1 MQSLCNKRK
10 NDTLKWIKYI
20 FNVCFWTVVSLYLL
34 IAVMVHIPYVQQSL
48 ASGVASVI
56 SSKLN
61 TRVEIGRVDLGF
73 LNRLVIDN
81 TTIYDQGGKPMV
93 RAARLAVRIDLLQLV
108 EGRIRISSAQVFST
122 HFTLYRAN
130 AASAPNFQF
139 ALDALASKD
148 STKAKTPLDLSVNSF
163 IMRHCSVKYDQLDR
177 PHTPGRFNPAHL
189 HITNIGTYI
198 RLNALTDDSLNV
210 ALNTLSATEQ
220 SGVKVDAMSLSLVA
234 GGSECRLR
242 DLSLRLPHSH
252 IAIADITARYRR
264 LADGKVDMGSLRYSA
279 LVKSASITPS
289 DLSPVVPQLADYRN
303 PLQLRLSASGTAKRV
318 NVNRLQITSPSGEL
332 SASADGWYE
341 ASKPHASW
349 SVNIHDLHSS
359 LKILQP
365 LSYVGLRG
373 SASCTT
379 SGVITTAAVVN
390 TDAGSADVNMTLSAN
405 RHFSG
410 TLAASD
416 IALGTLLNDSRL
428 GDVSASLS
436 LSGSLPKGKRPTVTA
451 EGEVSKFAYNGY
463 TYSNININGSYA
475 DNTVKGSLIIDDPNI
490 SLVAQ
495 GEYADLGKGKQLVV
509 EAQLDHF
516 RPSVT
521 RLTDKW
527 GDAVFSSSITADLQ
541 ASGVNDSKGVVTIG
555 HFRMQSSS
563 DTCTINNLQVRGG
576 FDSHEHYLVMESD
589 FGYAMLTGHFNYSSL
604 VSSVTSQ
611 IGRHIPVIA
620 PKNKDYEGDNNF
632 TLIAH
637 LNSTKWMRPLLG
649 VPLDIRRPLLLR
661 TNVSDASKS
670 MVVECEA
677 PLFIYD
683 GATFSH
689 ANVNLHSHADSLICS
704 AEVKKHQDNGD
715 ILDLSTHCN
724 AADNLV
730 DMSLGWLNEGKSRGC
745 LNATS
750 SFGKN
755 SQGVTYAH
763 VVVKPSDLTIGD
775 KTWLVKSSDI
785 HYTPKHID
793 IREFTIAHD
802 RQHII
807 VNGTASASKSD
818 SLHID
823 LNGIDVRYVLDLV
836 NFHSVDFDGSA
847 SGKALI
853 VAPFG
858 DMSAHAD
865 LTVRDFLFE
874 RGRMG
879 VLSANVNWNKQ
890 ESQIDIDAIANDG
903 DDARTIIK
911 GYVSPKRD
919 YIDLGIQADSTHIDF
934 MHSFTES
941 FISEIDGRA
950 VGKVRL
956 AGPLSTIN
964 LTGQLVV
971 NGSAMISP
979 LNCRYT
985 LDNDTVTFV
994 PDEIE
999 LKNAVIR
1006 DAYGNAGYVNG
1017 FIHHKHLTRLSYDLE
1032 VAADNLLAY
1041 DIRSFGD
1048 DTFYGT
1054 VFADGTVGIH
1064 GRSGYLRM
1072 DIDVTPR
1079 HGSTFVYNASTNDQ
1093 ISNQEFI
1100 KWNDVTSLIPNFSP
1114 SLNNSSSSL
1123 IPNFSLS
1130 LNNSSSSLIP
1140 NSSSLIPNPSSLIP
1154 NSSSDMFINFNI
1166 NCTPEATIR
1175 LLMDSRTNDYITMQG
1190 NGMLR
1195 ATYYNKGAFNLFGT
1209 YTLAHGTYGI
1219 TIQNIIKKNFTF
1231 REGGTFVFGGN
1242 PYDATLNLQAI
1253 HTVNG
1258 VSLADLN
1265 VGNSFTNNTIK
1276 VNCLMNIGGIA
1287 RNPQVSFDLDM
1298 PTVSSDEKQMIRSVL
1313 NSEDELNQ
1321 QVVYLL
1327 GIGRF
1332 YPTGTNNSASREQ
1345 SETSLAMQSL
1355 LSGTISSQISS
1366 VLNTVIKNDN
1376 WNFGANI
1383 STGDEGWNNA
1393 EYEGTVNGRLLNN
1406 RLLINGQFGY
1416 RDNVNTANTNFIG
1429 DFDIRYLLMPN
1440 GNLAL
1445 KVYNQTNDRYFTK
1458 SSLNT
1463 QGVGIIMKKDFRS
1476 IIDLFGKKKKKDKK

>member
-1 MQSLCNKRK
+1 M
-10 NDTLKWIKYI
+10 KWIKYI

-318 NVNRLQITSPSGEL
+318 NVDRLQITSPSGEL

-365 LSYVGLRG
+365 LGYVGLRG

-715 ILDLSTHCN
+715 ILDLSTRCN

-836 NFHSVDFDGSA
+836 NFHPVDFDGSA

-985 LDNDTVTFV
+985 LDNDTVTLV

-1041 DIRSFGD
+1041 DFRDFGN

-1123 IPNFSLS
+1123 IPN
-1130 LNNSSSSLIP
+1130 SSSLIP
-1140 NSSSLIPNPSSLIP
+1140 NSSSLIP

>member
-365 LSYVGLRG
+365 LSYVRLRG

-715 ILDLSTHCN
+715 ILDLSTRCN

-836 NFHSVDFDGSA
+836 NFHPVDFDGSA

-985 LDNDTVTFV
+985 LDNDTVTLV

-1041 DIRSFGD
+1041 DFRSFGD

-1100 KWNDVTSLIPNFSP
+1100 KWNDVTSLI
-1114 SLNNSSSSL
+1114 NNQSSL
-1123 IPNFSLS
+1123 I
-1130 LNNSSSSLIP
+1130 NNQSSLIP
-1140 NSSSLIPNPSSLIP
+1140 NSSSLIP

>member
-318 NVNRLQITSPSGEL
+318 NVDRLQITSPSGEL

-661 TNVSDASKS
+661 TNVSDANKS

-715 ILDLSTHCN
+715 ILDLSTRCN

-874 RGRMG
+874 SGRMG

-1123 IPNFSLS
+1123 IPN
-1130 LNNSSSSLIP
+1130 SSSLIP
-1140 NSSSLIPNPSSLIP
+1140 NSSSLIP

>member
-1 MQSLCNKRK
+1 M
-10 NDTLKWIKYI
+10 KWIKYI

-318 NVNRLQITSPSGEL
+318 NVDRLQITSPSGEL

-365 LSYVGLRG
+365 LSYVRLRG

-661 TNVSDASKS
+661 TNVSDASKT

-715 ILDLSTHCN
+715 ILDLSTRCN

-836 NFHSVDFDGSA
+836 NFHPVDFDGSA

-985 LDNDTVTFV
+985 LDNDTVTLV

-1041 DIRSFGD
+1041 DFRDFGN

-1114 SLNNSSSSL
+1114 SLNNSS
-1123 IPNFSLS
+1123 
-1130 LNNSSSSLIP
+1130 
-1140 NSSSLIPNPSSLIP
+1140 SSLIP

-1429 DFDIRYLLMPN
+1429 DLDIRYLLMPN

>member
-1 MQSLCNKRK
+1 M
-10 NDTLKWIKYI
+10 KWIKYI

-220 SGVKVDAMSLSLVA
+220 SGVKVEAMSLSLVA

-661 TNVSDASKS
+661 TNVSDASKT

-715 ILDLSTHCN
+715 ILDLSTRCN

-836 NFHSVDFDGSA
+836 NFHPVDFDGSA

-985 LDNDTVTFV
+985 LDNDTVTLV

-1054 VFADGTVGIH
+1054 VFADGTVGIN

-1100 KWNDVTSLIPNFSP
+1100 KWNDVTSLI
-1114 SLNNSSSSL
+1114 NNQ
-1123 IPNFSLS
+1123 
-1130 LNNSSSSLIP
+1130 SSLIP
-1140 NSSSLIPNPSSLIP
+1140 NSSSLIP

-1463 QGVGIIMKKDFRS
+1463 QGVGLIMKKDFRS
-1476 IIDLFGKKKKKDKK
+1476 ILDLFGKKKKKKKNIGAE

>member
-318 NVNRLQITSPSGEL
+318 NVDRLQITSPSGEL

-620 PKNKDYEGDNNF
+620 PRNKDYEGDNNF

-715 ILDLSTHCN
+715 ILDLSTRCN

-874 RGRMG
+874 SGRMG

-1041 DIRSFGD
+1041 DFRDFGN

-1100 KWNDVTSLIPNFSP
+1100 KWNDVTSLIPN
-1114 SLNNSSSSL
+1114 
-1123 IPNFSLS
+1123 
-1130 LNNSSSSLIP
+1130 SSSLIP
-1140 NSSSLIPNPSSLIP
+1140 NSSSLIP

>member
-318 NVNRLQITSPSGEL
+318 NVNRLQIISPSGEL

-365 LSYVGLRG
+365 LSYVRLRG

-836 NFHSVDFDGSA
+836 NFHPVDFDGSA

-985 LDNDTVTFV
+985 LDNDTVTLV

-1100 KWNDVTSLIPNFSP
+1100 KWNDVTSLIPN
-1114 SLNNSSSSL
+1114 
-1123 IPNFSLS
+1123 
-1130 LNNSSSSLIP
+1130 SSSLIP
-1140 NSSSLIPNPSSLIP
+1140 NSSSLIP

>member
-1 MQSLCNKRK
+1 M
-10 NDTLKWIKYI
+10 KWIKYI

-177 PHTPGRFNPAHL
+177 PRTPGRFNPAHL

-365 LSYVGLRG
+365 LGYVGLRG

-416 IALGTLLNDSRL
+416 IALGTLLSDSRL

-836 NFHSVDFDGSA
+836 NFHAVDFDGSA

-1123 IPNFSLS
+1123 IPN
-1130 LNNSSSSLIP
+1130 SSSLIP
-1140 NSSSLIPNPSSLIP
+1140 NSSSLIP

>member
-318 NVNRLQITSPSGEL
+318 NVDRLQITSPSGEL

-836 NFHSVDFDGSA
+836 NFHPVDFDGSA

-1041 DIRSFGD
+1041 DFRDFGN

-1100 KWNDVTSLIPNFSP
+1100 KWNDVTSLIPN
-1114 SLNNSSSSL
+1114 
-1123 IPNFSLS
+1123 
-1130 LNNSSSSLIP
+1130 SSSLIP
-1140 NSSSLIPNPSSLIP
+1140 NSSSLIP

-1366 VLNTVIKNDN
+1366 VLNAVIKNDN
-1376 WNFGANI
+1376 WNFAANI

>member
-1 MQSLCNKRK
+1 M
-10 NDTLKWIKYI
+10 KWIKYI

-177 PHTPGRFNPAHL
+177 PNTPGRFNPAHL
-189 HITNIGTYI
+189 HITNISTYI
-198 RLNALTDDSLNV
+198 RLYALTDDSLNV

-234 GGSECRLR
+234 GGSECRLW

-365 LSYVGLRG
+365 LGYVGLRG

-683 GATFSH
+683 GATYSH

-704 AEVKKHQDNGD
+704 AGVKKHQDNGD
-715 ILDLSTHCN
+715 ILDLSTRCN

-836 NFHSVDFDGSA
+836 NFHPVDFDGSA

-1041 DIRSFGD
+1041 DFRDFGN

-1100 KWNDVTSLIPNFSP
+1100 KWNDVTSLI
-1114 SLNNSSSSL
+1114 NNQSSL
-1123 IPNFSLS
+1123 I
-1130 LNNSSSSLIP
+1130 NNQ
-1140 NSSSLIPNPSSLIP
+1140 SSLIP

>member
-1 MQSLCNKRK
+1 M
-10 NDTLKWIKYI
+10 KWIKYI

-683 GATFSH
+683 GATYSH

-715 ILDLSTHCN
+715 ILDLSTRCN

-836 NFHSVDFDGSA
+836 NFHPVDFDGSA

-1123 IPNFSLS
+1123 IPN
-1130 LNNSSSSLIP
+1130 SSSLIP
-1140 NSSSLIPNPSSLIP
+1140 NSSSLIPNSSSLIP

-1242 PYDATLNLQAI
+1242 PYDATLDLQAI

-1393 EYEGTVNGRLLNN
+1393 EYEGTVDGRLLNN

>member
-1 MQSLCNKRK
+1 M
-10 NDTLKWIKYI
+10 KWIKYI

-303 PLQLRLSASGTAKRV
+303 PLQLQLSASGTAKRV
-318 NVNRLQITSPSGEL
+318 NVDRLHITSPSGEL

-527 GDAVFSSSITADLQ
+527 GDAVFSSSITADLK

-661 TNVSDASKS
+661 TNVSDASKT

-730 DMSLGWLNEGKSRGC
+730 DMSLGWVNEGKSRGC

-1123 IPNFSLS
+1123 IPNS
-1130 LNNSSSSLIP
+1130 
-1140 NSSSLIPNPSSLIP
+1140 SSLIP

>member
-93 RAARLAVRIDLLQLV
+93 RAARLAVRIDPLQLV

-661 TNVSDASKS
+661 TNVSDASKT

-1100 KWNDVTSLIPNFSP
+1100 KWNDVTSLIPH
-1114 SLNNSSSSL
+1114 SSSL
-1123 IPNFSLS
+1123 IPH
-1130 LNNSSSSLIP
+1130 SSSLIP
-1140 NSSSLIPNPSSLIP
+1140 NSSSLIPNSSSLIP

>member
-1 MQSLCNKRK
+1 M
-10 NDTLKWIKYI
+10 KWIKYI

-555 HFRMQSSS
+555 HVRMQSSS

-661 TNVSDASKS
+661 TNVSDASKT

-704 AEVKKHQDNGD
+704 AGVKKHQDNGD
-715 ILDLSTHCN
+715 ILDLSTRCN

-985 LDNDTVTFV
+985 LDNDTVTLV

-1123 IPNFSLS
+1123 IPNS
-1130 LNNSSSSLIP
+1130 
-1140 NSSSLIPNPSSLIP
+1140 SSLIP

>member
-1 MQSLCNKRK
+1 M
-10 NDTLKWIKYI
+10 KWIKYI

-189 HITNIGTYI
+189 HITNISTYI
-198 RLNALTDDSLNV
+198 RLYALTDDSLNV

-365 LSYVGLRG
+365 LGYVRLRG

-661 TNVSDASKS
+661 TNVSDASKT

-715 ILDLSTHCN
+715 ILDLSTRCN

-836 NFHSVDFDGSA
+836 NFHPVDFDGSA

-985 LDNDTVTFV
+985 LDNDTVTLV

-1041 DIRSFGD
+1041 DIRSFGN

-1100 KWNDVTSLIPNFSP
+1100 KWNDVTSLIPNS
-1114 SLNNSSSSL
+1114 
-1123 IPNFSLS
+1123 
-1130 LNNSSSSLIP
+1130 
-1140 NSSSLIPNPSSLIP
+1140 SSLIP

>member
-318 NVNRLQITSPSGEL
+318 NVDRLQITSPSGEL

-416 IALGTLLNDSRL
+416 IALGTLLHDSRL

-715 ILDLSTHCN
+715 ILDLSTRCN

-836 NFHSVDFDGSA
+836 NFHPVDFDGSA

-985 LDNDTVTFV
+985 LDNDTVTLV

-1123 IPNFSLS
+1123 IPN
-1130 LNNSSSSLIP
+1130 SSSLIP
-1140 NSSSLIPNPSSLIP
+1140 NSSSLIP

>member
-1 MQSLCNKRK
+1 M
-10 NDTLKWIKYI
+10 KWIKYI

-365 LSYVGLRG
+365 LGYVGLRG

-715 ILDLSTHCN
+715 ILDLSTRCN

-836 NFHSVDFDGSA
+836 NFHPVDFDGSA

-1041 DIRSFGD
+1041 DFRDFGN

-1123 IPNFSLS
+1123 IPNS
-1130 LNNSSSSLIP
+1130 
-1140 NSSSLIPNPSSLIP
+1140 SSLIP

-1458 SSLNT
+1458 SSLNA

>member
-93 RAARLAVRIDLLQLV
+93 RAARLAVRIDPLQLV

-318 NVNRLQITSPSGEL
+318 NVDRLQITSPSGEL

-611 IGRHIPVIA
+611 IGKHIPVIA

-661 TNVSDASKS
+661 TNVSDASKT

-715 ILDLSTHCN
+715 ILDLSTRCN

-874 RGRMG
+874 SGRMG

-1100 KWNDVTSLIPNFSP
+1100 KWNDVTSLIPH
-1114 SLNNSSSSL
+1114 
-1123 IPNFSLS
+1123 
-1130 LNNSSSSLIP
+1130 SSSLIP
-1140 NSSSLIPNPSSLIP
+1140 NSSSLIP

>member
-318 NVNRLQITSPSGEL
+318 NVDRLQITSPSGEL

-715 ILDLSTHCN
+715 ILDLSTRCN

-836 NFHSVDFDGSA
+836 NFHPVDFDGSA

-985 LDNDTVTFV
+985 LDNDTVTLV

-1041 DIRSFGD
+1041 DFRDFGN

-1114 SLNNSSSSL
+1114 SLNNSS
-1123 IPNFSLS
+1123 
-1130 LNNSSSSLIP
+1130 
-1140 NSSSLIPNPSSLIP
+1140 SSLIP

>member
-1 MQSLCNKRK
+1 M
-10 NDTLKWIKYI
+10 KWIKYI
-20 FNVCFWTVVSLYLL
+20 FNICFWTVVSLYLL

-93 RAARLAVRIDLLQLV
+93 RAARLAARIDLLQLV

-318 NVNRLQITSPSGEL
+318 NVDRLQITSPSGEL

-836 NFHSVDFDGSA
+836 NFHPVDFDGSA

-985 LDNDTVTFV
+985 LDNDTVTLV

-1100 KWNDVTSLIPNFSP
+1100 KWNDVTSLIPN
-1114 SLNNSSSSL
+1114 
-1123 IPNFSLS
+1123 
-1130 LNNSSSSLIP
+1130 SSSLIP
-1140 NSSSLIPNPSSLIP
+1140 NSSSLIP

-1166 NCTPEATIR
+1166 NCTPETTIR

>member
-1 MQSLCNKRK
+1 M
-10 NDTLKWIKYI
+10 KWIKYI

-715 ILDLSTHCN
+715 ILDLSTRCN

-836 NFHSVDFDGSA
+836 NFHPVDFDGSA

-985 LDNDTVTFV
+985 LDNDTVTLV

-1041 DIRSFGD
+1041 DFRDFGN

-1123 IPNFSLS
+1123 IPNS
-1130 LNNSSSSLIP
+1130 
-1140 NSSSLIPNPSSLIP
+1140 SSLIP

>member
-1 MQSLCNKRK
+1 M
-10 NDTLKWIKYI
+10 KWIKYI

-365 LSYVGLRG
+365 LGYVGLRG

-985 LDNDTVTFV
+985 LDNDTVTLV

-1100 KWNDVTSLIPNFSP
+1100 KWNDVTSLIPNS
-1114 SLNNSSSSL
+1114 
-1123 IPNFSLS
+1123 
-1130 LNNSSSSLIP
+1130 
-1140 NSSSLIPNPSSLIP
+1140 SSLIP

>member
-1 MQSLCNKRK
+1 M
-10 NDTLKWIKYI
+10 KWIKYI

-365 LSYVGLRG
+365 LSYVRLRG

-1123 IPNFSLS
+1123 IPNS
-1130 LNNSSSSLIP
+1130 
-1140 NSSSLIPNPSSLIP
+1140 SSLIP

>member
-1 MQSLCNKRK
+1 M
-10 NDTLKWIKYI
+10 KWIKYI

-189 HITNIGTYI
+189 HITNISTYI
-198 RLNALTDDSLNV
+198 RLYALTDDSLNV

-563 DTCTINNLQVRGG
+563 DTCSINNLQVRGG

-836 NFHSVDFDGSA
+836 NFHAVDFDGSA

-1100 KWNDVTSLIPNFSP
+1100 KWNDVTSLI
-1114 SLNNSSSSL
+1114 NNQSSL
-1123 IPNFSLS
+1123 I
-1130 LNNSSSSLIP
+1130 NNQ
-1140 NSSSLIPNPSSLIP
+1140 
-1154 NSSSDMFINFNI
+1154 SSDIYLNFNI
-1166 NCTPEATIR
+1166 NCTPDATIR
-1175 LLMDSRTNDYITMQG
+1175 LLMDSHTNDYITMQG

-1195 ATYYNKGAFNLFGT
+1195 ATYHNKGAFNLFGT
-1209 YTLAHGTYGI
+1209 YTLSHGTYGI

-1242 PYDATLNLQAI
+1242 PYDAALNLQAI
-1253 HTVNG
+1253 YTVNG
-1258 VSLADLN
+1258 VSLGDLN
-1265 VGNSFTNNTIK
+1265 VGNSFTDNTIK
-1276 VNCLMNIGGIA
+1276 VNCLMNIGGVA

-1298 PTVSSDEKQMIRSVL
+1298 PTVSSDEKQMVRSVL

-1429 DFDIRYLLMPN
+1429 DFDIRYLLLPN

-1463 QGVGIIMKKDFRS
+1463 QGVGIIMKKDFRN
-1476 IIDLFGKKKKKDKK
+1476 IIDLFGKKKKKNK

>member
-318 NVNRLQITSPSGEL
+318 NVDRLQITSPSGEL

-704 AEVKKHQDNGD
+704 AGVKKHQDNGD
-715 ILDLSTHCN
+715 ILDLSTRCN

-836 NFHSVDFDGSA
+836 NFHPVDFDGSA

-985 LDNDTVTFV
+985 LDNDTVTLV

-1041 DIRSFGD
+1041 DFRDFGN

-1123 IPNFSLS
+1123 IPNS
-1130 LNNSSSSLIP
+1130 
-1140 NSSSLIPNPSSLIP
+1140 SSLIP

>member
-1 MQSLCNKRK
+1 M
-10 NDTLKWIKYI
+10 KWIKYI

-93 RAARLAVRIDLLQLV
+93 RAARMAVRIDLLQLV

-416 IALGTLLNDSRL
+416 IALGTLLNDSHL

-620 PKNKDYEGDNNF
+620 PRNKDYEGDNNF

-661 TNVSDASKS
+661 TNVSDASKT

-715 ILDLSTHCN
+715 ILDLSTRCN

-836 NFHSVDFDGSA
+836 NFHAVDFDGSA

-874 RGRMG
+874 SGRMG

-1100 KWNDVTSLIPNFSP
+1100 KWNDVTSLIPNS
-1114 SLNNSSSSL
+1114 
-1123 IPNFSLS
+1123 
-1130 LNNSSSSLIP
+1130 
-1140 NSSSLIPNPSSLIP
+1140 SSLIP

-1416 RDNVNTANTNFIG
+1416 RDNVNTTNTNFIG

>member
-1 MQSLCNKRK
+1 M
-10 NDTLKWIKYI
+10 KWIKYI

-34 IAVMVHIPYVQQSL
+34 IAVMVHIPYVQRSL

-318 NVNRLQITSPSGEL
+318 NVNRLQITSTSGEL

-365 LSYVGLRG
+365 LSYVRLRG

-874 RGRMG
+874 SGRMG

-1041 DIRSFGD
+1041 DFRDFGN

-1123 IPNFSLS
+1123 IPN
-1130 LNNSSSSLIP
+1130 SSSLIP
-1140 NSSSLIPNPSSLIP
+1140 NSSSLIP

-1231 REGGTFVFGGN
+1231 REGGTFVFVGN

>member
-1 MQSLCNKRK
+1 M
-10 NDTLKWIKYI
+10 KWIKYI

-836 NFHSVDFDGSA
+836 NFHPVDFDGSA

-985 LDNDTVTFV
+985 LDNDTVTLV

-1100 KWNDVTSLIPNFSP
+1100 KWNDVTSLI
-1114 SLNNSSSSL
+1114 NNQSSL
-1123 IPNFSLS
+1123 I
-1130 LNNSSSSLIP
+1130 NNQ
-1140 NSSSLIPNPSSLIP
+1140 
-1154 NSSSDMFINFNI
+1154 SSDIYLNFNI

>member
-1 MQSLCNKRK
+1 M
-10 NDTLKWIKYI
+10 KWIKYI

-365 LSYVGLRG
+365 LGYVRLRG

-661 TNVSDASKS
+661 TNVSDASKT

-715 ILDLSTHCN
+715 ILDLSTRCN

-1041 DIRSFGD
+1041 DFRDFGN

-1100 KWNDVTSLIPNFSP
+1100 KWNDVTSLIPNS
-1114 SLNNSSSSL
+1114 
-1123 IPNFSLS
+1123 
-1130 LNNSSSSLIP
+1130 
-1140 NSSSLIPNPSSLIP
+1140 SSLIP

>member
-1 MQSLCNKRK
+1 M
-10 NDTLKWIKYI
+10 KWIKYI
-20 FNVCFWTVVSLYLL
+20 FNICFWTVVSLYLL

-1123 IPNFSLS
+1123 IPNS
-1130 LNNSSSSLIP
+1130 
-1140 NSSSLIPNPSSLIP
+1140 SSLIP

>member
-1 MQSLCNKRK
+1 M
-10 NDTLKWIKYI
+10 KWIKYI

-318 NVNRLQITSPSGEL
+318 NVNRLQIISPSGEL

-818 SLHID
+818 LLHID

-836 NFHSVDFDGSA
+836 NFHAVDFDGSA

-1041 DIRSFGD
+1041 DFRDFGN

-1100 KWNDVTSLIPNFSP
+1100 KWNDVTSLI
-1114 SLNNSSSSL
+1114 NNQSSL
-1123 IPNFSLS
+1123 I
-1130 LNNSSSSLIP
+1130 NNQ
-1140 NSSSLIPNPSSLIP
+1140 SSLIP

>member
-220 SGVKVDAMSLSLVA
+220 SGVKVEAMSLSLVA

-365 LSYVGLRG
+365 LGYVGLRG

-379 SGVITTAAVVN
+379 SGVIATAAVVN

-436 LSGSLPKGKRPTVTA
+436 LSGSLPKGKRPSVTA

-563 DTCTINNLQVRGG
+563 DTCSINNLQVRGG

-661 TNVSDASKS
+661 TNVSDASKT

-715 ILDLSTHCN
+715 ILDLSTRCN

-874 RGRMG
+874 SGRMG

-985 LDNDTVTFV
+985 LDNDTVTLV

-1041 DIRSFGD
+1041 DIRDFGN

-1123 IPNFSLS
+1123 IPN
-1130 LNNSSSSLIP
+1130 SSSLIP
-1140 NSSSLIPNPSSLIP
+1140 NSSSLIP

>member
-1 MQSLCNKRK
+1 M
-10 NDTLKWIKYI
+10 KWIKYI

-365 LSYVGLRG
+365 LSYVRLRG

-661 TNVSDASKS
+661 TNVSDASKT

-704 AEVKKHQDNGD
+704 AGVKKHQDNGD

-836 NFHSVDFDGSA
+836 NFHAVDFDGSA

-1041 DIRSFGD
+1041 DIRSFGN

-1123 IPNFSLS
+1123 IPNF
-1130 LNNSSSSLIP
+1130 
-1140 NSSSLIPNPSSLIP
+1140 SSLIP

>member
-715 ILDLSTHCN
+715 ILDLSTRCN

-836 NFHSVDFDGSA
+836 NFHPVDFDGSA

-1041 DIRSFGD
+1041 DFRDFGN

-1123 IPNFSLS
+1123 IPNS
-1130 LNNSSSSLIP
+1130 
-1140 NSSSLIPNPSSLIP
+1140 SSLIP

-1219 TIQNIIKKNFTF
+1219 TIQHIIKKNFTF

>member
-198 RLNALTDDSLNV
+198 RLYALTDDSLNV

-836 NFHSVDFDGSA
+836 NFHPVDFDGSA

-1017 FIHHKHLTRLSYDLE
+1017 FIHHKHLTSLSYDLE

-1041 DIRSFGD
+1041 DIRSFGN

-1100 KWNDVTSLIPNFSP
+1100 KWNDVTSLIPN
-1114 SLNNSSSSL
+1114 
-1123 IPNFSLS
+1123 
-1130 LNNSSSSLIP
+1130 SSSLIP
-1140 NSSSLIPNPSSLIP
+1140 NSSSLIPNSSSLIP

>member
-1 MQSLCNKRK
+1 M
-10 NDTLKWIKYI
+10 KWIKYI

-365 LSYVGLRG
+365 LGYVGLRG
-373 SASCTT
+373 TAPCTT

-715 ILDLSTHCN
+715 ILDLSTRCN

-836 NFHSVDFDGSA
+836 NFHPVDFDGSA

-985 LDNDTVTFV
+985 LDNDTVTLV

-1100 KWNDVTSLIPNFSP
+1100 KWNDVTSLI
-1114 SLNNSSSSL
+1114 NNQ
-1123 IPNFSLS
+1123 
-1130 LNNSSSSLIP
+1130 SSLIP
-1140 NSSSLIPNPSSLIP
+1140 NSSSLIP

>member
-318 NVNRLQITSPSGEL
+318 NVNRLQITSTSGEL

-365 LSYVGLRG
+365 LSYVRLRG

-475 DNTVKGSLIIDDPNI
+475 DNTVKGSLVIDDPNI

-563 DTCTINNLQVRGG
+563 DTCSINNLQVRGG

-874 RGRMG
+874 SGRMG

-985 LDNDTVTFV
+985 LDNDTVTLV

-1100 KWNDVTSLIPNFSP
+1100 KWNDVTSLT
-1114 SLNNSSSSL
+1114 
-1123 IPNFSLS
+1123 
-1130 LNNSSSSLIP
+1130 P
-1140 NSSSLIPNPSSLIP
+1140 NSSSLIPNYSSLIP
-1154 NSSSDMFINFNI
+1154 NPSSDMFINFNI

>member
-1 MQSLCNKRK
+1 M
-10 NDTLKWIKYI
+10 KWIKYI

-177 PHTPGRFNPAHL
+177 PHTPGRFNPTHL

-661 TNVSDASKS
+661 TNVSDASKT

-730 DMSLGWLNEGKSRGC
+730 DMSLGWLNEDKSRGC

-874 RGRMG
+874 SGRMG

>member
-93 RAARLAVRIDLLQLV
+93 SAARLAVRIDLLQLV

-220 SGVKVDAMSLSLVA
+220 SGVKVEAMSLSLVA

-365 LSYVGLRG
+365 LSYVRLRG

-661 TNVSDASKS
+661 TNVSDASKT

-715 ILDLSTHCN
+715 ILDLSTRCN

-1123 IPNFSLS
+1123 IPN
-1130 LNNSSSSLIP
+1130 
-1140 NSSSLIPNPSSLIP
+1140 
-1154 NSSSDMFINFNI
+1154 SSSDMFINFNI

>member
-189 HITNIGTYI
+189 YITNIGTYI

-318 NVNRLQITSPSGEL
+318 NVDRLQITSPSGEL

-661 TNVSDASKS
+661 TNVSDASKT

-715 ILDLSTHCN
+715 ILDLSTRCN

-874 RGRMG
+874 SGRMG

-1114 SLNNSSSSL
+1114 SLNNSS
-1123 IPNFSLS
+1123 
-1130 LNNSSSSLIP
+1130 
-1140 NSSSLIPNPSSLIP
+1140 SSLIP